1 MALVTIRW
9 MEPELDRPFRVWIIV
24 PVLFVTISVFM
35 AFVLFFISPGTCSI
49 ALVALLLG
57 VPVYWAHH
65 RYLQK
70 QGLISRV
77 RTIDSIPLLISQD
90 GSRRDSA

>member
-1 MALVTIRW
+1 MQ
-9 MEPELDRPFRVWIIV
+9 
-24 PVLFVTISVFM
+24 
-35 AFVLFFISPGTCSI
+35 VLFFISPGTCSI

-70 QGLISRV
+70 QGFISRGRAV
-77 RTIDSIPLLISQD
+77 DSVPLLISQEGSSHD
-90 GSRRDSA
+90 GCRE

>member
-1 MALVTIRW
+1 MNLG
-9 MEPELDRPFRVWIIV
+9 LQ
-24 PVLFVTISVFM
+24 VFM

-70 QGLISRV
+70 QGLISRG

-90 GSRRDSA
+90 GSSQRESA